1 VAHWEI
7 LATPAVSHAA
17 VPAPPAPILGQRE
30 TVARVAGKVL
40 VRSKGDAGFVVL
52 AGALSVPDGSEVDAS
67 HGRVSVTV
75 ATTLPGKLVA
85 ALVYEGR
92 FLLHQ
97 DALAP
102 GAAHLTLSQ
111 PLACKV
117 AKRARA
123 GDGAQAAA
131 RKHRPAAKARHL
143 WVSEK
148 EGDWGTKGTYVST
161 TVEGT
166 RWLTSDGCGRSSVKV
181 AEGKVLVHDLISNR
195 SVVVT
200 AGHSYVVAEEGN
212 ALLPP
217 LGEVLAGVSGGSSS
231 AFGQQVGKHP
241 AVYGY
246 FATWG
251 NSIRAALASAR
262 GSHARLLLH
271 ISTDVGYGDGAGEV
285 TSPGAIAGGAGDD
298 YLVNLGEELAE
309 SERPAYIALLPEMN
323 QANNAYSAFAP
334 SGSAR
339 DGAHSTASFRRAWQ
353 RSVLILRGGAVATI
367 DRRLRALG
375 LQPVRTSLQTLPS
388 PRVAFMWAPQTAG
401 TPAIPSNGPAAY
413 YPGSAYV
420 DIVGTDFYSAFP
432 NFAGLAQLYAAY
444 PSKRFGFNEW
454 GMWMNGDPG
463 FVKQLFAFVRTH
475 RRIGLMAYNQGLN
488 PTGPFRLYRFPAA
501 AQAIRRSLDP
511 ARFLAYTPDAFN

>member
-1 VAHWEI
+1 MSRGELLGGAAISRAEAPV
-7 LATPAVSHAA
+7 PAV
-17 VPAPPAPILGQRE
+17 PILGQRE

-40 VRSKGDAGFVVL
+40 VRSKGTPRFVAL

-67 HGRVSVTV
+67 NGRVSITV
-75 ATTLPGKLVA
+75 ATVLAGKTAA
-85 ALVYEGR
+85 ALVYDGR

-97 DALAP
+97 DAVAP
-102 GAAHLTLSQ
+102 GETHLTLSQ
-111 PLACKV
+111 PLACS
-117 AKRARA
+117 AARPMHRARKA
-123 GDGAQAAA
+123 SASA
-131 RKHRPAAKARHL
+131 RSHRHASKARHI

-148 EGDWGTKGTYVST
+148 EGDWGSKGTYVST

-166 RWLTSDGCGRSSVKV
+166 RWLTSDSCGRSSVQV

-195 SVVVT
+195 LVLVT
-200 AGHSYVVAEEGN
+200 AGHRYVAAEEGG

-217 LGEVLAGVSGGSSS
+217 LGQVLFGVSGGSNS

-251 NSIRAALASAR
+251 NSIGAALSAAR
-262 GSHARLLLH
+262 GAHARLLLH
-271 ISTDVGYGDGAGEV
+271 VSTDLGYGDGAGEV
-285 TSPGAIAGGAGDD
+285 TSPGAIADGTGDG
-298 YLVNLGEELAE
+298 YLIRLGHELTE
-309 SERPAYIALLPEMN
+309 SGRPAYIALLPEMN

-339 DGAHSTASFRRAWQ
+339 GGSHSTASFRRAWQ
-353 RSVLILRGGAVATI
+353 RSVLIVRGGRVDAI
-367 DRRLRALG
+367 NRRLHALG
-375 LQPVRTSLQTLPS
+375 LSPVRTSLQTLPAA
-388 PRVAFMWAPQTAG
+388 RVAFMWAPQTAG
-401 TPAIPSNGPAAY
+401 TPDIPANGPSAY
-413 YPGSAYV
+413 YPGSSYV

-444 PSKRFGFNEW
+444 PTKRFGFNEW
-454 GMWMNGDPG
+454 GMWMNGEPA
-463 FVKQLFAFVRTH
+463 FVKQLFAFVRSH

-501 AQAIRRSLDP
+501 TQEIRRSLEP